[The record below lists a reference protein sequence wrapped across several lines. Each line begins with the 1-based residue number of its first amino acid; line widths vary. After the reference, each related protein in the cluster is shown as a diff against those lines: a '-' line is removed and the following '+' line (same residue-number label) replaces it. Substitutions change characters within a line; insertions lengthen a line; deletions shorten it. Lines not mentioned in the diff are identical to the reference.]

1 MGTTTYLERA
11 IKDEGSR
18 EERVVDVEM
27 GTSGY
32 AGEGPQLYLN
42 VGAESVLMSHDDAE
56 AFVKAAVSIA
66 HYFGYKLE

>member
-1 MGTTTYLERA
+1 MGTTMHLERA
-11 IKDEGSR
+11 MKDAGSR

-32 AGEGPQLYLN
+32 AGEGPQLCLN

-56 AFVKAAVSIA
+56 AFIKAAARIA
-66 HYFGYKLE
+66 RYFGYKI